1 MDHSDEQR
9 NMGFKERHHF
19 CFQTFYSNIRMP
31 VHPEMVNSEG
41 LLCAFRKLYLTK
53 ILNIPTSYP
62 KSYTVPGYDTRD
74 TYLYLNSEKVMTKMM
89 IYINMYLFHVSKTYL
104 VQEF

>member
-62 KSYTVPGYDTRD
+62 KIVIQ
-74 TYLYLNSEKVMTKMM
+74 YLDMTPE
-89 IYINMYLFHVSKTYL
+89 ILTFT
-104 VQEF
+104 